1 MADQPDYKKIEPVNP
16 SLSRHTVRY
25 LKRLKRS
32 GLHGAT
38 IGTVARTLIQDQIKL
53 LIAQGALPMEFSVDD
68 AGEDDEDS
76 EKE

>member
-1 MADQPDYKKIEPVNP
+1 VADQPDYKKIEAINP

-53 LIAQGALPMEFSVDD
+53 LIQQGVLPMEFSVDD
-68 AGEDDEDS
+68 REGDE
-76 EKE
+76 EE